1 MNFLIRADATPEM
14 GSGHVMRSIALGQ
27 LLQDHHHSVFFATK
41 TNNQNLLQRIE
52 KEKFSLIKYDVD
64 ISTTDDAEKTAA
76 FAINNKVDFVITDG
90 YLFDTV
96 YQQVI
101 KQHNLKLM
109 CIDDIAGCHY
119 VSDIVLNQN
128 LNAELVFKYS
138 AEPYTKL
145 FLGIDY
151 VILRREFRII
161 KNYIRVIDN
170 ECKKILITLG
180 GGDAKNNT
188 GQLLNKMNDIKISQ
202 FDITVL
208 LGSGFMYGEEIK
220 NIAANNYHTITI
232 KKSIDNVVPFMQ
244 WCDLAIAAAGTTVW
258 ELLTLRT
265 PMLVGIAADNQVPIA
280 DQLDKIGAAKNI
292 GWFNELDTDNF
303 INTVKLF
310 LAQNE
315 LRYTQV
321 VNQKRINPGNK
332 INDFIKELENIVYEN

>member
-52 KEKFSLIKYDVD
+52 KEKFSLIKYDID

-138 AEPYTKL
+138 AEPCTKL

-180 GGDAKNNT
+180 GGDAKNNI

-258 ELLTLRT
+258 ELLTLQT

-280 DQLDKIGAAKNI
+280 NELNSTGSAINL
-292 GWFNELDTDNF
+292 GWFDTIEYNRFADILESFVYNKQLRLDQQNHQK
-303 INTVKLF
+303 KL
-310 LAQNE
+310 
-315 LRYTQV
+315 
-321 VNQKRINPGNK
+321 NPGCRL
-332 INDFIKELENIVYEN
+332 KEVLTEIENNF

>member
-14 GSGHVMRSIALGQ
+14 GSGHVMRCIALGQ
-27 LLQDHHHSVFFATK
+27 LLLDSAHNVTFITK
-41 TNNQNLLQRIE
+41 TNNQKLLRKIE
-52 KEKFSLIKYDVD
+52 SENFSLFQLQENLTPNEDANHTAD
-64 ISTTDDAEKTAA
+64 I
-76 FAINNKVDFVITDG
+76 AIRNKSDYIITDG
-90 YLFDTV
+90 YHFDTH
-96 YQQVI
+96 YQQII
-101 KQHNLKLM
+101 KKHNLKLM

-119 VSDIVLNQN
+119 VSDIVINQN

-161 KNYIRVIDN
+161 RNYNRVIEN

-188 GQLLNKMNDIKISQ
+188 GLLLNKMNDIKITQ

-208 LGSGFMYGEEIK
+208 LGSGFMYEEEIK
-220 NIAANNYHTITI
+220 NIAADNYHTITI

-265 PMLVGIAADNQVPIA
+265 PMLVGIAAENQVPIA
-280 DQLDKIGAAKNI
+280 NELNSTGSAINL
-292 GWFNELDTDNF
+292 GWFDRIEYNRFADILESFVYNKQLRLDQQNHQR
-303 INTVKLF
+303 KL
-310 LAQNE
+310 
-315 LRYTQV
+315 
-321 VNQKRINPGNK
+321 NPGCRL
-332 INDFIKELENIVYEN
+332 KEVLTEIENNF